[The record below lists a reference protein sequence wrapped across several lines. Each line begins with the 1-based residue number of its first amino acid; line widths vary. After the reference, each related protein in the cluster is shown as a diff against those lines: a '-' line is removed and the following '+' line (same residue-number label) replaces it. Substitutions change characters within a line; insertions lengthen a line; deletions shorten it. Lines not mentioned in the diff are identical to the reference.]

1 MVKKRYIWEKFSQ
14 NLKLIFNVREA
25 LTLNIVRGTTDLEME
40 STASRV
46 HSVATSF
53 TNCNATITKAYLK
66 IENWEPKTKDWRRP
80 HTFWA
85 WLWPPFEAS
94 KIEKNLHQPLD
105 SWTQLMPACLLPF
118 LFLFLLLISGIK
130 EPIHLLPSG
139 SIGGSSTRLC
149 CIIFNL
155 HFSQLIQKAPHQIW
169 KQCKWLNF

>member
-94 KIEKNLHQPLD
+94 KKKSSPAIGQLD
-105 SWTQLMPACLLPF
+105 TTCASLPSPISIPF
-118 LFLFLLLISGIK
+118 APFSPFLLLIFGIK
-130 EPIHLLPSG
+130 EAIHLLPSG

-155 HFSQLIQKAPHQIW
+155 HFSHFSSNQQIW
-169 KQCKWLNF
+169 N